1 MKKII
6 LIMAS
11 LGLLTTINKT
21 YTAEAK
27 EVKEGAEDIE
37 VVKKKF
43 FDLFKELEASNAQ
56 HKMKHDELLKR
67 SQNIIEL
74 LKMLPG
80 MENQKEWLRI
90 AEQWQEDDET
100 FYRKMNEFWG
110 KYKSL
115 EAKAKSVFNQ
125 PLSWD
130 AVFKLYQ
137 EFNNQFENEFELE
150 EDSRNASD
158 KLEDQERDLM
168 IKELTKNKPKQEV
181 EMWRQKKALD
191 YDAEHDKLIEDQEKM
206 RNQIRDEL
214 WKLQSSLSA
223 QAPAGQ

>member
-1 MKKII
+1 
-6 LIMAS
+6 MAS